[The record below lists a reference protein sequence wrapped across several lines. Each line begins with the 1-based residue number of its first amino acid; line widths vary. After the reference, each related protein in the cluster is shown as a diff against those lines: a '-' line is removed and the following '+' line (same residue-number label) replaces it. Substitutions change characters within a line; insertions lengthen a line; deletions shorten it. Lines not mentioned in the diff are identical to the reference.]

1 MTDRDAC
8 RRGADRLFCRPDHSL
23 RRDLRIPRPRTGGC
37 RPRGAGDGHQLPRA
51 GELPGGAADAA
62 GGWRSG
68 GAGQL
73 HGALAALPARGS
85 LWRLQ
90 GGADWFANSLRL
102 DWEPKGVAVTV
113 VSPGFVD
120 TPLTRKNDFAM
131 PGRVSVDR
139 AVAAIRHGL
148 AKGKNHIAFP
158 TGFSPALRLLA
169 SLPSGIQRLLLRRM
183 VRS

>member
-1 MTDRDAC
+1 MVLVSSMAHW
-8 RRGADRLFCRPDHSL
+8 LPF
-23 RRDLRIPRPRTGGC
+23 
-37 RPRGAGDGHQLPRA
+37 PRA
-51 GELPGGAADAA
+51 EAYGA
-62 GGWRSG
+62 SK
-68 GAGQL
+68 
-73 HGALAALPARGS
+73 AALS
-85 LWRLQ
+85 
-90 GGADWFANSLRL
+90 WFANSLRL
-102 DWEPKGVAVTV
+102 DWESKGVAVTV

-148 AKGKNHIAFP
+148 AKGK
-158 TGFSPALRLLA
+158 TTSPSPPASAALRLLA

>member
-1 MTDRDAC
+1 MA
-8 RRGADRLFCRPDHSL
+8 P
-23 RRDLRIPRPRTGGC
+23 
-37 RPRGAGDGHQLPRA
+37 
-51 GELPGGAADAA
+51 
-62 GGWRSG
+62 
-68 GAGQL
+68 
-73 HGALAALPARGS
+73 
-85 LWRLQ
+85 Q
-90 GGADWFANSLRL
+90 GGADLVANSLRL

-158 TGFSPALRLLA
+158 TGFSLALRLLA

>member
-1 MTDRDAC
+1 MA
-8 RRGADRLFCRPDHSL
+8 P
-23 RRDLRIPRPRTGGC
+23 
-37 RPRGAGDGHQLPRA
+37 
-51 GELPGGAADAA
+51 
-62 GGWRSG
+62 
-68 GAGQL
+68 
-73 HGALAALPARGS
+73 
-85 LWRLQ
+85 Q

-158 TGFSPALRLLA
+158 TGFSGPAAAGQSAIGYPAPAVAQDGALMNIA
-169 SLPSGIQRLLLRRM
+169 IIGSGIAGLTCAWRLAGHHQVTLFEAGATPGGHTATVDVATPQGTGPSIPDLSSTTIAPIRALWACSASWGSAGKKRR
-183 VRS
+183 